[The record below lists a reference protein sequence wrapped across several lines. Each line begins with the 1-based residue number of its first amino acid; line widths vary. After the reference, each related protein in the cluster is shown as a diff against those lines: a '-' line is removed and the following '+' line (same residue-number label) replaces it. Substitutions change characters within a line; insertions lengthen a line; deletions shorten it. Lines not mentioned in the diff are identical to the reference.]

1 MAFMWLENKY
11 TGNRNVYDIV
21 LVEDVPYNGADKQN
35 RQSGDAPNSKGG
47 KEFYS
52 NFSER
57 NDDTISKSMLSNY
70 AWIL

>member
-47 KEFYS
+47 KSFIKTSQKEM
-52 NFSER
+52 
-57 NDDTISKSMLSNY
+57 TIPLVKVC
-70 AWIL
+70 